1 MRIVIAVAATLKD
14 AAIEASVADYLRRAS
29 FVYRSDLMQV
39 RSDAVRR
46 GQDVARA
53 RAAEGERLLKATAD
67 TWTRIALDERGDLL
81 TSQEFASVIERAAI
95 GAAPGIAFLIGAPH
109 GLDPALVGACSRSV
123 ALSRM
128 TLNHQHAVLVL
139 AEQLYR
145 ATTLITGA
153 PYHK

>member
-1 MRIVIAVAATLKD
+1 MRIIIAVAATLKD
-14 AAIEASVADYLRRAS
+14 RALETSINDYLRRAS

-39 RSDAVRR
+39 RSGAVRR

-53 RAAEGERLLKATAD
+53 RVAESERLLKTTPE
-67 TWTRIALDERGDLL
+67 TWLRVAMDERGELL
-81 TSQEFASVIERAAI
+81 TSHELASMLERAAV
-95 GAAPGIAFLIGAPH
+95 GATPGVSFLIGAPH
-109 GLDPALVGACSRSV
+109 GLDPALVASCPRTI

-139 AEQLYR
+139 AEQIYR
-145 ATTLITGA
+145 ATTLISGV